1 MPEEVEGMM
10 DDYGKNI
17 HDFYTLDGAVALR
30 EKMKYFEKGR
40 MVFNIAELPYKCPVA
55 PIEFIFMADWFFD
68 VHGVRDN
75 IEIELV
81 TPMAGA
87 FSKPIASGIL
97 GEIAV
102 QKSIKVTPNF
112 GAQFLEGSGRED
124 PLRFVETDHFT
135 LKAKNA
141 DHIYVVGDATSVPAS
156 KAGAVAHYQSKTLV
170 ELPLED
176 QLTLAGKM
184 RYTLTTA

>member
-1 MPEEVEGMM
+1 
-10 DDYGKNI
+10 
-17 HDFYTLDGAVALR
+17 
-30 EKMKYFEKGR
+30 
-40 MVFNIAELPYKCPVA
+40 MVFNIAELPYKCTVA
-55 PIEFIFMADWFFD
+55 PIEFILMADWFFD

-75 IEIELV
+75 IEIE
-81 TPMAGA
+81 
-87 FSKPIASGIL
+87 S
-97 GEIAV
+97 
-102 QKSIKVTPNF
+102 VTPNF
-112 GAQFLEGSGRED
+112 GAQFLEGSGLED

-156 KAGAVAHYQSKTLV
+156 KAGAVANYQSETLV

-184 RYTLTTA
+184 RHTLTTA

>member
-1 MPEEVEGMM
+1 
-10 DDYGKNI
+10 
-17 HDFYTLDGAVALR
+17 
-30 EKMKYFEKGR
+30 
-40 MVFNIAELPYKCPVA
+40 
-55 PIEFIFMADWFFD
+55 MADWFFD

-102 QKSIKVTPNF
+102 QKNIKVTPNF
-112 GAQFLEGSGRED
+112 GAQFLEGSGLED

-156 KAGAVAHYQSKTLV
+156 KAGAVANYQSETLV

-184 RYTLTTA
+184 RHTLTTA